1 MKKINIAIAFDEEK
15 LTALKMYLGQ
25 KNMTVEKELE
35 KALEALYGK
44 TVPAGVRE
52 YLALRTEAPTDKKK
66 PITAEEEHRQEVD
79 EVTDM
84 ITTEDVVEQAV
95 YIANAPDCCADE
107 HAENMLG
114 MLGANIIEP
123 EIYHDEDECPNREDE
138 IEEEELDSLEEAS
151 PLALTM

>member
-1 MKKINIAIAFDEEK
+1 MD
-15 LTALKMYLGQ
+15 
-25 KNMTVEKELE
+25 KN
-35 KALEALYGK
+35 
-44 TVPAGVRE
+44 
-52 YLALRTEAPTDKKK
+52 KKK

-95 YIANAPDCCADE
+95 YMANAPDCCADE

-123 EIYHDEDECPNREDE
+123 EIYHDEDECPNCEDE

>member
-1 MKKINIAIAFDEEK
+1 MKKINISITFDEEK

-66 PITAEEEHRQEVD
+66 KNVAPSAVADLE
-79 EVTDM
+79 
-84 ITTEDVVEQAV
+84 TTQGE
-95 YIANAPDCCADE
+95 
-107 HAENMLG
+107 G
-114 MLGANIIEP
+114 
-123 EIYHDEDECPNREDE
+123 
-138 IEEEELDSLEEAS
+138 S
-151 PLALTM
+151 